1 MTEQGKTQ
9 EPEVVAC
16 SVCLKEVPASE
27 SRSEEALD
35 YIVHFCGLDCY
46 QEWHK
51 EQVSDAQTHKG

>member
-1 MTEQGKTQ
+1 MTEQDKTL

-46 QEWHK
+46 QAWHK
-51 EQVSDAQTHKG
+51 EQAADAHTDEG